1 MDYYE
6 SSGTSEYA
14 EGLIHAWILG
24 DDGVTTS
31 EDYPGGATWENLRK
45 ALNELNHSGIA
56 ASV

>member
-1 MDYYE
+1 M
-6 SSGTSEYA
+6 GTSEYA
-14 EGLIHAWILG
+14 EGLIRAWILG
-24 DDGVTTS
+24 DEGVTTAS